1 MTFAQLCRFHIVYDF
16 GFASHVEEV
25 DGDRDAQR
33 NNDDSNYY
41 TECLNHLDI
50 LVIINGLIIIIIGLF
65 SVLQLVRLVRL
76 HCSFSFRTRL
86 HQLLLELPLEILSR
100 QFVAALKNSKGPG
113 QCQPMQITWSQSRN
127 FIGSRSSAECS
138 IHLALCIHS
147 QKTALVHLLLTLLLQ
162 LGFSA

>member
-50 LVIINGLIIIIIGLF
+50 LVIINGLIIIIIRLF
-65 SVLQLVRLVRL
+65 SVLLLFRLP
-76 HCSFSFRTRL
+76 CSFSFRTRL

-100 QFVAALKNSKGPG
+100 QFVAALKHSPGPG
-113 QCQPMQITWSQSRN
+113 QCQLMQITWSQSRN

-138 IHLALCIHS
+138 IDLALCIHS
-147 QKTALVHLLLTLLLQ
+147 QRTALVHLLLTLLLQ